1 MEAAFFDLDKTVIAR
16 ASMVA
21 FGPSLYREG
30 LISRTTVLRAVY
42 GQLVYMH
49 LGANEEKLAKI
60 RDSVL
65 ALTRG
70 WDRDQIRGIVKD
82 TLEGVV
88 EPIIY
93 AEALEQID
101 LHRDA
106 GRKVYLVSA
115 SPEEI
120 VAPLATHLGVD
131 GAIASRPRVDEEGR
145 YTGEMA
151 FYAYGPYKVEA
162 MVELA
167 QREGIDLS
175 KSWAYSDSYT
185 DLPMLEAVGNPVV
198 INPDRVLAK
207 LAKEREWDVRTWERT
222 VRLESRHHP
231 PGGAPGVAA
240 AMAVAGLAAAG
251 LWWRL
256 YGWRLP
262 GRSVI
267 STPPTA
273 PPGGR
278 GRLIRPAARGPRPR
292 TRAGAAW
299 IWPGPRS
306 GGCVPGSG

>member
-1 MEAAFFDLDKTVIAR
+1 VEAAFFDLDKTVIAR

-30 LISRTTVLRAVY
+30 LISRTTILRAVY

-49 LGANEEKLAKI
+49 MGANEEKLAKI

-70 WDRDQIRGIVKD
+70 WNRDQIAQIVKE

-88 EPIIY
+88 EPISY
-93 AEALEQID
+93 AEALEEIE

-120 VAPLATHLGVD
+120 VAPLAAHLGVD
-131 GAIASRPRVDEEGR
+131 GAISSRPKVDEEGR

-162 MVELA
+162 MKELA
-167 QREGIDLS
+167 EREGIDLS

-198 INPDRVLAK
+198 INPDRVLGK

-222 VRLESRHHP
+222 VRLESRHRP

-240 AMAVAGLAAAG
+240 AMAVAGLAVAG
-251 LWWRL
+251 VWWRL
-256 YGWRLP
+256 SRPASGGPPPRRGPVGLP
-262 GRSVI
+262 GR
-267 STPPTA
+267 
-273 PPGGR
+273 
-278 GRLIRPAARGPRPR
+278 AASSWAGKLTDRMAGPSR
-292 TRAGAAW
+292 
-299 IWPGPRS
+299 
-306 GGCVPGSG
+306 